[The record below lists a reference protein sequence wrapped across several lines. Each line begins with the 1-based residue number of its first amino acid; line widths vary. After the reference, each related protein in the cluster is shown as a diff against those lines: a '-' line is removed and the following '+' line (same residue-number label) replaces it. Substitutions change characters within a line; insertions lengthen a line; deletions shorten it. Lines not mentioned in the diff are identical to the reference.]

1 MNLDAIFLDKLEQK
15 YCKKP
20 RVWSPHD
27 NCYLEL
33 LELNENFVALE
44 YKGFKRR
51 YSREDGENEQKY
63 IWPNQFCKDWNKWR
77 EYLFEDRVDF
87 IAPSS
92 YILQS
97 EMGNYIHLTETVC
110 KLPYLL
116 LEARN
121 GKVLNAK
128 GEILTVD
135 INKYRYANQ
144 REIDAFLDIASTFI
158 NIEWIKSKEIWSWAT
173 YYTTEAKPKFIP
185 GDLVSIKDYITG
197 DIFEG
202 CYIISDIIEVE
213 KGKYSYELISDSLFN
228 IKLIEVIIEEENLVK
243 CKVIVE
249 GMEEKKKEKDID
261 ISKVVKDVMDGMIN
275 NKEKEVEEENTDFLL

>member
-15 YCKKP
+15 CCKKP
-20 RVWSPHD
+20 RVWSPYGNH
-27 NCYLEL
+27 YLEL
-33 LELNENFVALE
+33 LELDENFVTLE
-44 YKGFKRR
+44 YKGFERR
-51 YSREDGENEQKY
+51 YTRKDEQKY

-158 NIEWIKSKEIWSWAT
+158 SIEWIKSKEIWSWAT

-213 KGKYSYELISDSLFN
+213 EGKYSYKLISDSFFAM
-228 IKLIEVIIEEENLVK
+228 KLIEVIVEEDKLVK
-243 CKVIVE
+243 CEVIV
-249 GMEEKKKEKDID
+249 
-261 ISKVVKDVMDGMIN
+261 
-275 NKEKEVEEENTDFLL
+275 NKEKPNIETETKTEKPKEEIKEDKVEIVDDDFLL

>member
-15 YCKKP
+15 CCKKP
-20 RVWSPHD
+20 RVWSPYGY
-27 NCYLEL
+27 YLEL
-33 LELNENFVALE
+33 LELTENFITLD
-44 YKGFKRR
+44 YNGFKRR
-51 YSREDGENEQKY
+51 YTRGDKKNEQKY

-87 IAPSS
+87 IAPLS

-97 EMGNYIHLTETVC
+97 ETGNCIHLTETVC

-116 LEARN
+116 LEAKN

-128 GEILTVD
+128 GEILTID

-158 NIEWIKSKEIWSWAT
+158 NIEWIKNKEIWSWAT

-213 KGKYSYELISDSLFN
+213 EGKYSYKLISDSFFAM
-228 IKLIEVIIEEENLVK
+228 KLIEVIVEEDKLVK
-243 CKVIVE
+243 CEVIV
-249 GMEEKKKEKDID
+249 
-261 ISKVVKDVMDGMIN
+261 
-275 NKEKEVEEENTDFLL
+275 NKEKPNIETETKTEKPKEEIKEDKVEIVDDDFLL